1 MQLIESNRLVVF
13 KCYKC
18 FKISTD
24 TKLIQI
30 DGFNDPSMFHAV
42 RLCADCI
49 NYLKDHKFKMSE
61 DF

>member
-1 MQLIESNRLVVF
+1 MPILLPNGNVAF

-49 NYLKDHKFKMSE
+49 N
-61 DF
+61 

>member
-1 MQLIESNRLVVF
+1 MPILLPNGDVAF

-18 FKISTD
+18 YKILVD

>member
-1 MQLIESNRLVVF
+1 MPIVLPNGNIAF

-18 FKISTD
+18 YKIRCD

-42 RLCADCI
+42 RLCEDCR
-49 NYLKDHKFKMSE
+49 NYLKDHKFRMSE

>member
-1 MQLIESNRLVVF
+1 MPIVLPNGDIAF

-18 FKISTD
+18 LEVKVD

-42 RLCADCI
+42 RLCDYCI
-49 NYLKDHKFKMSE
+49 NYLKEHKFRMSE